1 MMKHNDCGCKM
12 ANENVMPMSDNMAAY
27 SNMSCN
33 VAVKRYLE
41 PVLVAKI
48 YNQPIVEEVPYS
60 AMSLTL
66 DNTSTIT
73 SACSE
78 MKPMCD
84 NCGCDDGYN
93 YTL

>member
-1 MMKHNDCGCKM
+1 MKYNDCDCKM
-12 ANENVMPMSDNMAAY
+12 AEGNMAAMPA
-27 SNMSCN
+27 NMAAMPGANCN
-33 VAVKRYLE
+33 MPVRKYLE

-48 YNQPIVEEVPYS
+48 YNQPIIEGVPYS
-60 AMSLTL
+60 AMSLTM
-66 DNTSTIT
+66 DNTATIT

-84 NCGCDDGYN
+84 ECRSDDNYN